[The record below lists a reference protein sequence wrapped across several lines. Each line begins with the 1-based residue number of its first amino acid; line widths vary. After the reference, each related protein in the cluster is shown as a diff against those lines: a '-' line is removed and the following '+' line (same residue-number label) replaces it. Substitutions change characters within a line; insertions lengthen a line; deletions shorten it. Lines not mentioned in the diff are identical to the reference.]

1 MQKVE
6 ARWEAK
12 LKEGN
17 ERHEEDQKALILEME
32 QAVGHAAE
40 ELLLEQDM
48 FRTKEAELESKLGQ
62 LISEKEILMSQA
74 MEDQMILT
82 HHEKVSKICS
92 CCYCL
97 VASCSWWYDLV
108 TYVTYFIFSIF
119 Y

>member
-6 ARWEAK
+6 VRWEAK

-17 ERHEEDQKALILEME
+17 ERHEEDQKALRIEME
-32 QAVGHAAE
+32 QAVGQAAE
-40 ELLLEQDM
+40 ELLLDQDM

-82 HHEKVSKICS
+82 HREEVSEI
-92 CCYCL
+92 L
-97 VASCSWWYDLV
+97 
-108 TYVTYFIFSIF
+108 
-119 Y
+119 

>member
-1 MQKVE
+1 MQQVE

-17 ERHEEDQKALILEME
+17 ERHEEDQKALIIEME
-32 QAVGHAAE
+32 RAVGQAAE
-40 ELLLEQDM
+40 ELLLDQGM

-82 HHEKVSKICS
+82 HREEVSDI
-92 CCYCL
+92 L
-97 VASCSWWYDLV
+97 
-108 TYVTYFIFSIF
+108 
-119 Y
+119 

>member
-6 ARWEAK
+6 VRWEAK

-17 ERHEEDQKALILEME
+17 ERHEEDQKALRIEMDQVVG
-32 QAVGHAAE
+32 QAVE
-40 ELLLEQDM
+40 EQLLEQGM
-48 FRTKEAELESKLGQ
+48 FMTKEAELESKLGQ

-82 HHEKVSKICS
+82 HREEVSQIRS

-97 VASCSWWYDLV
+97 VASCSWWYDVILY
-108 TYVTYFIFSIF
+108 YV
-119 Y
+119 